1 VRGHAD
7 GPTEAVLVLRTLAAP
22 ERRWLRGR
30 RARPV
35 ESAEPEPVPT
45 ARATVV
51 RPEPFESREEADS
64 WLARLRGDDEA
75 VQAELEA
82 AFRVVNRA
90 RAAQRAAAADPYA
103 ADVSADH
110 ALACRIGYGA
120 GEAVADGRFTD
131 AIELPRAG
139 ARRPRR
145 SMQAPDERFAAL
157 LGGREEP
164 LVAEELVLRARADLN
179 AGREREA
186 ALEARI
192 ALEALAAELGERAPL
207 DQRDRISKAANA
219 ALEGRTPAE
228 LEEAVAAMEAAI
240 RRRRLVR
247 KT

>member
-1 VRGHAD
+1 VRGRED

-22 ERRWLRGR
+22 ERRLLRGR
-30 RARPV
+30 RPRPV

-51 RPEPFESREEADS
+51 RPEPFGSREDADS
-64 WLARLRGDDEA
+64 WLASLRRDDEA
-75 VQAELEA
+75 VRAELDSA
-82 AFRVVNRA
+82 LRVVNRA
-90 RAAQRAAAADPYA
+90 RAAQRAAARDPYA
-103 ADVSADH
+103 GDVSADH
-110 ALACRIGYGA
+110 ALACRLGYGS

-131 AIELPRAG
+131 AIELPRSA
-139 ARRPRR
+139 AERRSRR

-164 LVAEELVLRARADLN
+164 LLAEELVLRARADLN
-179 AGREREA
+179 AGRERQA

-192 ALEALAAELGERAPL
+192 ALEALVAELGERGPV
-207 DQRDRISKAANA
+207 DQRERIRVAANA

-240 RRRRLVR
+240 RRRRLGR
-247 KT
+247 